1 MFYLLFQNRLLLQM
15 EASLQPLL
23 PDGALVQIVTEGES
37 AEKGA
42 MKEKEVNAV
51 SEE

>member
-1 MFYLLFQNRLLLQM
+1 MLFQSRLLLQM
-15 EASLQPLL
+15 EVSLQPLL